1 MGVKVEINRALKK
14 GSREVFQQ
22 VFDEYY
28 EMLLHISMQ
37 YLSEEDAKEAVQEAF
52 LKLWENRK
60 QVKEDANIRNFLF
73 TIVKNNCLN
82 MIKRQQV
89 ALKNKAPLMWIEM
102 HYEYEAIAKLDYT
115 NLEFEELKERV
126 ENAVE
131 RLPGQC
137 KTVFMLS
144 RYRHLKNSEIALE
157 LGVTEKTVEAH
168 ITKALKILRH
178 DLKDYLPILITLN
191 FLS

>member
-89 ALKNKAPLMWIEM
+89 VLKNKAPLMWIEM

-178 DLKDYLPILITLN
+178 DLKDYLPILIALN

>member
-115 NLEFEELKERV
+115 NIEFEELKERV

-178 DLKDYLPILITLN
+178 DLKDYLPILIALN

>member
-14 GSREVFQQ
+14 GSEVFQQ

-178 DLKDYLPILITLN
+178 DLKDYLPILIALN

>member
-178 DLKDYLPILITLN
+178 DLKDYLPILIVLN